1 MGMSLKII
9 ILAAGQGRR
18 LLPLT
23 ETAPKALLDIHG
35 RSLLAVQVEA
45 FKACGATEIVV
56 LTGFRSQSI
65 SKELVTLG
73 EEFPA
78 IQFREVYNPF
88 FNVAD
93 NLASCWMAR
102 HEMSGDFILVNG
114 DNLFRHDVVC
124 KLLSSPDAPITLA
137 IDRKASYDEDDMKV
151 MLDGTRLTEIGKRLP
166 LDTVDA
172 ESIGMILFR
181 GEGPKLF
188 RAALEKIMLEP
199 DALRRWYLS
208 VIGALARQVE
218 VQTSSIEGL
227 EWCEVDVPLDLQH
240 ARGLVASWGE
250 GRSSQKNESSEDTI
264 RLVSKS
270 DSS

>member
-1 MGMSLKII
+1 MPLKII

-45 FKACGATEIVV
+45 FRVCGAREIVV
-56 LTGFRSQSI
+56 LTGFRSESI
-65 SKELVTLG
+65 GRELEMLG
-73 EEFPA
+73 EQFPEM
-78 IQFREVYNPF
+78 QFREVYNPF

-102 HEMSGDFILVNG
+102 HEMDCDFILVNG
-114 DNLFRHDVVC
+114 DNLFRHDVVGR
-124 KLLSSPDAPITLA
+124 LMASPQAPITLA

-181 GEGPKLF
+181 GEGPALF
-188 RAALEKIMLEP
+188 RQALETTMLEP

-208 VIGALARQVE
+208 VIGAIAREVD
-218 VQTSSIEGL
+218 VQTASIEGL

-240 ARGLVASWGE
+240 ARGMVASWGE
-250 GRSSQKNESSEDTI
+250 DGSSQRNEPAGEAI

-270 DSS
+270 DSP

>member
-1 MGMSLKII
+1 MKII

-23 ETAPKALLDIHG
+23 ESAPKALLDIHG

-45 FKACGATEIVV
+45 FRACGAKEIVV

-65 SKELVTLG
+65 DRELGRLG
-73 EEFPA
+73 QIFPE
-78 IQFREVYNPF
+78 IQFREIYNPF

-102 HEMSGDFILVNG
+102 HEMEGDFILVNG
-114 DNLFRHDVVC
+114 DNLFRHDVV
-124 KLLSSPDAPITLA
+124 KRLLASPAAPITLA
-137 IDRKASYDEDDMKV
+137 IDRKPVYDEDDMKV

-181 GEGPKLF
+181 GKGPGLF
-188 RAALEKIMLEP
+188 RQALEKTMLEP

-208 VIGALARQVE
+208 VIGMLARQVD
-218 VQTSSIEGL
+218 VQTASIEGL

-240 ARGLVASWGE
+240 ARGMVASWAGADPS
-250 GRSSQKNESSEDTI
+250 RKNDLPEDTI

-270 DSS
+270 DSP